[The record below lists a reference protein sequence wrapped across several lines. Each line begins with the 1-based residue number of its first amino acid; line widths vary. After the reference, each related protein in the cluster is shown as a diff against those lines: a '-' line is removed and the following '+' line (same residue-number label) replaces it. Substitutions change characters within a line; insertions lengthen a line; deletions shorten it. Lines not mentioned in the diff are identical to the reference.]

1 MTGDDARGARG
12 MRRER
17 AGRGGR
23 SAAAARHLLGRRLG
37 VGIARLMGKTRA
49 SGRRRCLALWA
60 SRRGARAAVGG
71 GKGCGR
77 LRCTLNRVVKMNNPT
92 WFYTCF

>member
-49 SGRRRCLALWA
+49 WGVGAEALPRPVGELADAWAGAGGRQ
-60 SRRGARAAVGG
+60 
-71 GKGCGR
+71 
-77 LRCTLNRVVKMNNPT
+77 
-92 WFYTCF
+92 